1 MMYQHDYDVRAKQ
14 EEIMRRANQQRLV
27 DEVQKSASNN
37 GFRRAIELLI
47 GLMQPP
53 APALRPE
60 PEQIEPVAQPRK
72 LATDS
77 GIHRIR

>member
-1 MMYQHDYDVRAKQ
+1 MYHTDYDVRARQ
-14 EEIMRRANQQRLV
+14 EDMMRRANEQRLA
-27 DEVQKSASNN
+27 DEVQKPMSNG

-47 GLMQPP
+47 GMMQPP
-53 APALRPE
+53 TTAPRRE
-60 PEQIEPVAQPRK
+60 PKQVEPMAQPRK

>member
-1 MMYQHDYDVRAKQ
+1 MYHTNYDVRARQ
-14 EEIMRRANQQRLV
+14 EEMMRRANQQRLAA
-27 DEVQKSASNN
+27 EVQKPASTN

-53 APALRPE
+53 TPAPRRE
-60 PEQIEPVAQPRK
+60 PKQVEPLAQPRK

>member
-1 MMYQHDYDVRAKQ
+1 MFHTNYDVRAKQ
-14 EEIMRRANQQRLV
+14 EDMMRKANEQRLA
-27 DEVQKSASNN
+27 DEVQKPVSNG

-47 GLMQPP
+47 GMMQPP
-53 APALRPE
+53 TAAPRRE
-60 PEQIEPVAQPRK
+60 PKQAEPMAQQPRK

>member
-1 MMYQHDYDVRAKQ
+1 MYQTDYQVRAKQ
-14 EEIMRRANQQRLV
+14 EEMMRRANQQRLA
-27 DEVQKSASNN
+27 DEIQKPVSSQ

-47 GLMQPP
+47 GLMQTP
-53 APALRPE
+53 APAPRRE
-60 PEQIEPVAQPRK
+60 PERIEPMTQPRK